1 MDKQIAECIDQ
12 LETLILVLRHLD
24 PPPKLEVF
32 GSINKT
38 IKALK
43 ALE

>member
-24 PPPKLEVF
+24 PAPDLEVF
-32 GSINKT
+32 GQINKT
-38 IKALK
+38 IKALR
-43 ALE
+43 ALK